1 MRWTNYRHKC
11 VGDGALDVP
20 HPFARS
26 ILRYS
31 HNVRYIVSNTAWYN
45 VSHTAHLHNFVIK
58 PKCATPRNGTSRAPS
73 PTWFVGKC
81 CIVCKT
87 KRGRKLRPHRS
98 HIIPELRP
106 DPLLH
111 SLPCSVARQVLL
123 GKILL
128 SGMLSFQ
135 TSRMGCHCL
144 WNTPCPVRSNHI
156 QAPL

>member
-1 MRWTNYRHKC
+1 MDKGKRLVTASSFVFTRP
-11 VGDGALDVP
+11 LEQLL
-20 HPFARS
+20 RS
-26 ILRYS
+26 GFLIYISEKFSVIDILISFRTFPLIINLFRLLVKRFGS
-31 HNVRYIVSNTAWYN
+31 EEPNR
-45 VSHTAHLHNFVIK
+45 LL
-58 PKCATPRNGTSRAPS
+58 
-73 PTWFVGKC
+73 
-81 CIVCKT
+81 CKT

-106 DPLLH
+106 DTLYH
-111 SLPCSVARQVLL
+111 FLPCSGVLQVLL

-144 WNTPCPVRSNHI
+144 LNTPCQVRSNHI